1 MASAK
6 KTSKKKEMKITLK
19 SKPLNEDSSKAEQL
33 SLRSEVKPRQ
43 KQRKGTRGPSWIG

>member
-6 KTSKKKEMKITLK
+6 KMSRKKEMIITLK
-19 SKPLNEDSSKAEQL
+19 SKPLSDDSAKAEQL